1 MTEIGTV
8 VIRGILGFIVLF
20 ILARLMGKKHLTDMT
35 YYEYIVGIAIG
46 SIAAELTFG
55 TQVRVSNFIVGMIIW
70 ALLPMI
76 ISQIELRSFGF
87 RKFSEGS
94 PTVLIEKGKVY
105 EKNLKKVSLTIDEL
119 MIHLRQKD
127 VFKLSDVESAVM
139 EKNGQ
144 VSVMKHSNV
153 QPITSK
159 DMGMPVQPEHQ
170 PRIVVMDGNLMEKN
184 LSELG
189 YNQEWLLNELN
200 NQGANSFS
208 EVFLAQVDSKGNVY
222 IDLYNDQLEMSQIK
236 QKLLLAANI
245 KQLQTNLMNFSL
257 QAENEEAKEMYKNQA
272 QNMETLLDNM
282 TAYLK
287 E

>member
-20 ILARLMGKKHLTDMT
+20 ILARMMGKKHLTDMT

-55 TQVRVSNFIVGMIIW
+55 TQVRVSNFIVGMIVW

-76 ISQIELRSFGF
+76 ISQIEMRSFGF

-144 VSVMKHSNV
+144 VSVMKQSSV

-159 DMGMPVQPEHQ
+159 DMGMPVKPEHQ
-170 PRIVVMDGNLMEKN
+170 PRIVIMDGNLMQKN

-222 IDLYNDQLEMSQIK
+222 IDLFNDQLEMSQIK

-282 TAYLK
+282 TMYLK